1 MAPALPL
8 HLRPLLAALF
18 LFFGTLAEGAD
29 FYVSTSGVDTNP
41 GSFAQPWRTIQ
52 KAASSVMAGDA
63 VHIRAGVYA
72 ERVTLLN
79 RDGTLSAPIVFQKYA
94 GDAGAVRID
103 QTGVTP
109 PTGTSALLR
118 IENCDHVII
127 KDLELANY
135 KTAGTNPQQRAQL
148 PVGIYITGDGNGIQ
162 ILNCKV
168 HDIWQSCPLEDFGAN
183 GFGIA
188 VYGTA
193 TAPIQNLVIDG
204 CEIYALRTGASES
217 MVLNGNVTGFRV
229 SNNLVHDCN
238 NIGIDFIGYEGS
250 NPNPALDR
258 ARNGV
263 CSGNRVWNIDSAFNP
278 AYGGDFAAGGGDRS
292 AGGIYVDGGTQ
303 IIIERNQ
310 VFRCNFGIELA
321 SEAASGFTD
330 FITLRSNLVHHN
342 HIAGLIMGG
351 YDRLRGQTR
360 NCDVSRNTFYRND
373 TLVTWTGQIAL
384 QLYVSDCT
392 FRNNIVWADST
403 TRQMW
408 LHYPGDNQASPAQ
421 KEIGS
426 GVTLDYNRYFCST
439 GSATNL
445 EFGLFKNGAQRY
457 HSTLQDWKTSTN
469 GLLAD
474 ANSTYGTPGFAGG
487 SPADPPAAP
496 TLEDL
501 AAIRASFAL
510 TATSPASQAG
520 DPSALIAPGEKDID
534 GQTRIVGG
542 RIDIGAD
549 EFFTPWQAWRDFHFS
564 LPEGGP
570 GAGVDDDP
578 DQDGARN
585 LTEFSQGMVPTRA
598 DAHLLPAVSR
608 VPGHLRFTFRRAI
621 PGLSYIIEQSQNL
634 GTWQTNVQPPIHLGG
649 DFYAVDV
656 PLGSVPQFLRLRIPA
671 P

>member
-1 MAPALPL
+1 M
-8 HLRPLLAALF
+8 
-18 LFFGTLAEGAD
+18 
-29 FYVSTSGVDTNP
+29 STGGVDTNP
-41 GSFAQPWRTIQ
+41 GTLAQPWRTIQ
-52 KAASSVMAGDA
+52 TAASTVVAGDV

-72 ERVTLLN
+72 ERVSLNN
-79 RDGTLSAPIVFQKYA
+79 RDGTVTQPIVFQKYA
-94 GDAGAVRID
+94 GDVGAVRID

-109 PTGTSALLR
+109 PTGISALLR

-135 KTAGTNPQQRAQL
+135 KTAGTNPHQRAQL
-148 PVGIYITGDGNGIQ
+148 PVGIYIFGDGNGTQ

-238 NIGIDFIGYEGS
+238 NIGIDFIGYEES
-250 NPNPALDR
+250 NPNPSLDR

-263 CSGNRVWNIDSAFNP
+263 CSGNTIWNIDSAFNP
-278 AYGGDFAAGGGDRS
+278 AYGGDFATGGGDRS

-303 IIIERNQ
+303 IVIERNH

-330 FITLRSNLVHHN
+330 FITVRSNLVHHN

-360 NCDVSRNTFYRND
+360 NCDVSRNTFYQND
-373 TLVTWTGQIAL
+373 TEVTWTGQIAL
-384 QLYVSDCT
+384 QFYVSDCT

-408 LHYPGDNQASPAQ
+408 LHYPGDNQATLAQ

-426 GVTLDYNRYFCST
+426 GVTLDYNRYFCS
-439 GSATNL
+439 NNDPEDL
-445 EFGLFKNGAQRY
+445 EFGVFKNGAQRY
-457 HSTLQDWKTSTN
+457 HSSLANWKNSAN
-469 GLLAD
+469 GLQTD
-474 ANSTYGTPGFAGG
+474 ANSTYGSPGFATPE
-487 SPADPPAAP
+487 PAVPPANP
-496 TLEDL
+496 TLQDL
-501 AAIRASFAL
+501 SAIRASFAMSS
-510 TATSPASQAG
+510 TSPAIQAG
-520 DPSALIAPGEKDID
+520 DPGTLVSPGEKDID
-534 GQTRIVGG
+534 GQTRVVGG
-542 RIDIGAD
+542 RIDVGAD
-549 EFFTPWQAWRDFHFS
+549 EFLTPWQAWRDQHFS

-570 GAGVDDDP
+570 GAGANDDP
-578 DQDGARN
+578 DQDGVRN
-585 LTEFSQGMVPTRA
+585 LIEFSQGMIPSMP
-598 DAHLLPAVSR
+598 DAQLSPAVML
-608 VPGHLRFTFRRAI
+608 VPGNMRFTFRRAI
-621 PGLSYIIEQSQNL
+621 SDLTYIVEQSQDL
-634 GTWQTNVQPPIHLGG
+634 IDWQTVGQLPIHLSG
-649 DFYAVDV
+649 DVHAVDV
-656 PLGSVPQFLRLRIPA
+656 PLGAVPHFLRLRIPS